1 MGIGNT
7 KIDTFLKRR
16 TLLKESEAWMKAFN
30 SATKKQLITWVQQQL
45 EDKGVDGTGRVLGQ
59 YSYATQLI
67 TKGRKQQGDNYTL
80 NDTGYFFDSMQVYIS
95 EYLIE
100 ITGDGNKGKDNL
112 YKKYGQFI
120 TTLTDENIIKLQEII
135 RAKYINYVKKV
146 LQIS

>member
-45 EDKGVDGTGRVLGQ
+45 EDKGVDGKGRVLGQ

-120 TTLTDENIIKLQEII
+120 TTLTDENILKLQEII
-135 RAKYINYVKKV
+135 RAKYIDYVKKV

>member
-45 EDKGVDGTGRVLGQ
+45 EDKGVDGKGRVLGQ

-135 RAKYINYVKKV
+135 RAKYINYIKKV
-146 LQIS
+146 LQIN